1 MEMKNLFL
9 IASIVLAVVL
19 LIIGAA
25 LLFSKKRKHRAIK
38 RIAGAFS
45 IVTAVCAVAVGVVGS
60 QAASYNTT
68 NVVIEE
74 PTEVVPTSEL
84 YRGSITVG
92 TDLAVCSYKGK
103 TVAVAAF
110 TPATDG
116 SKTVYFEVFSNDTVK
131 VTLEGVSYTAPAE
144 LVALFRWLKGIVS
157 LFFFFLK
164 NSCFK
169 T

>member
-1 MEMKNLFL
+1 VPLISRHIEEYKNMEMKKLFL

-19 LIIGAA
+19 LIIGAT
-25 LLFSKKRKHRAIK
+25 LLFSKKRKHRIVK

-45 IVTAVCAVAVGVVGS
+45 IVAAICAVTLGVVGS
-60 QAASYNTT
+60 RAASYNTT

-74 PTEVVPTSEL
+74 QAEVVPTSEL

-92 TDLAVCSYKGK
+92 TELAVCSYKGK

-131 VTLEGVSYTAPAE
+131 VTIEGTSYTAPAE
-144 LVALFRWLKGIVS
+144 LVALFR
-157 LFFFFLK
+157 
-164 NSCFK
+164 
-169 T
+169 